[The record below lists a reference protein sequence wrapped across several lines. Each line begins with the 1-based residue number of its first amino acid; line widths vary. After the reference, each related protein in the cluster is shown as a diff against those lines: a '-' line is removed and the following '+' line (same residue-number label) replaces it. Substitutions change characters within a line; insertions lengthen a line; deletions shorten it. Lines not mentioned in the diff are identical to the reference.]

1 MLGTERISS
10 SLSEPWVAWLML
22 ALLVILFVADH
33 LQQGI
38 ITSAFRSLKENK
50 DRKSIFNNTQQSILG
65 QVLLFTYNIIAT
77 SLLFYA
83 LFNHSIQ
90 WHFTQLLWVM
100 LIILSWVIIKSL
112 INLLLFFVF
121 FSSKTFQI
129 ARQQYQNL
137 TTCCTVIIYPIL
149 LLALFVPQIGLF
161 TIQLFSGITISFYLI
176 VLTIMLFRAFFTD
189 LLAGINIFLYL
200 CTLEL
205 IPLLAIVYMG
215 NHLFN

>member
-1 MLGTERISS
+1 MEQIQRISS
-10 SLSEPWVAWLML
+10 SLSEPWVAWLMF
-22 ALLVILFVADH
+22 ALLVILFAADH

-65 QVLLFTYNIIAT
+65 QILLFVYKIIVT
-77 SLLFYA
+77 TLLFYT
-83 LFNHSIQ
+83 LFNQSIQ
-90 WHFTQLLWVM
+90 WPFTQILWVM
-100 LIILSWVIIKSL
+100 LIILSWIIIKSL
-112 INLLLFFVF
+112 INLLLCFVF

-129 ARQQYQNL
+129 AQHQYSNL

-149 LLALFVPQIGLF
+149 LFALFLPQVGLF
-161 TIQLFSGITISFYLI
+161 TIQLFSGITIIFYLF
-176 VLTIMLFRAFFTD
+176 VLTIKLFRVFFSD

-205 IPLLAIVYMG
+205 IPLLAIIYIG